1 MFNKTPLTLAIG
13 LCLATAPI
21 SLFAEESEAEE
32 LRIVITGSHIK
43 RIDQEDGSPL
53 AIISEADIAR
63 TSATTLGELLQS
75 TVYSNG
81 SSLNNQQTGG
91 FSVGAS
97 NYNLRGLRAD
107 RTLVLVDGKRLPGYP
122 FAQDGN
128 VAFTDLNIV
137 PLSEIERI
145 EILKDGAS
153 ATYGSDAIAGVVNI
167 ITRRDYDS
175 SEVKIK
181 TSGVEDGDYRGNIIS
196 FIEGVSTKDTE
207 VVFIGEFQHNKSLT
221 GSFSEQTNSLDEDEV
236 SSFSFPGT
244 YFTLDQNSNL
254 VGTPAPGCERTI
266 DAVPF
271 GADSGEACG
280 FDWAPQ
286 RQVAPENHRIA
297 LSLKVTQDLGESTFL
312 TDLSF
317 NLIETDS
324 DVPFGLVGGD
334 FIIDATSP
342 FNPIGETMI
351 YRRGF
356 SEIGLQNI
364 NTEARTI
371 RGLFGFNGLISDF
384 DYEVTL
390 SHGRTDVDERFN
402 HGWMHVSDR
411 DELFLAIEN
420 GELDPFLPLTPAQID
435 QYTTNFSSDGESY
448 QTQLA
453 ASISGEI
460 MQLDAGSVFM
470 ATGLELRNE
479 YVRSDSDQEILD
491 GEVLGLGSA
500 FAEGERDISA
510 LFAEFIV
517 PFSKDFEVNL
527 ALRYDD
533 YSDFGSEVNP
543 KVSLRYAA
551 NEEMVFRASWGTGF
565 RAPNLFELN
574 SGDIIGTVGSIPV
587 VSTGNAD
594 LEAETSESY
603 NVGFVYDNNEQ
614 FSVSIDFWSIDVEDM
629 ITNLGLFTILTA
641 TNDQGDL
648 VYEDLITLNP
658 DNTIAFVTDPFIN
671 IDQQTTTGIDLS
683 ASWNITPEL
692 TWSINASQ
700 VNKIEQNNVAL
711 DEQTDLAGEYLF
723 PKNRINS
730 SINWRTGDF
739 NQALSIYNLASHG
752 TNDNQVDSYTKV
764 DYQLNYHL
772 EAHTFTFNIDNLL
785 DEEPPSNRPS
795 MWPYYEQRIYS
806 PFGRKFSL
814 QWKYVY

>member
-1 MFNKTPLTLAIG
+1 MFNKTPLSLAIG
-13 LCLATAPI
+13 FCLSATPFSA
-21 SLFAEESEAEE
+21 FAEEAKPED
-32 LRIVITGSHIK
+32 LRIIITGSHIK
-43 RIDQEDGSPL
+43 RIDQEAASPL
-53 AIISEADIAR
+53 AIISNADIER
-63 TSATTLGELLQS
+63 TSATNLGELLQS

-97 NYNLRGLRAD
+97 NYNLRGLRSD

-137 PLSEIERI
+137 PLAEIERI

-175 SEVKIK
+175 SEIKIK
-181 TSGVEDGDYRGNIIS
+181 TAGVQDGDYRGNFIS
-196 FIEGVSTKDTE
+196 FVEGVSHKDTE
-207 VVFIGEFQHNKSLT
+207 VVFIGEFQHNKALT
-221 GSFSEQTNSLDEDEV
+221 GSFSDETDTLDDDEV

-254 VGTPAPGCERTI
+254 VGTPAPGCERII
-266 DAVPF
+266 DAVPL
-271 GADSGEACG
+271 GAASGEACG
-280 FDWAPQ
+280 FDWASQ
-286 RQVAPENHRIA
+286 RQVIPENHRIA

-312 TDLSF
+312 TDITF
-317 NLIETDS
+317 NLTETDS
-324 DVPFGLVGGD
+324 DVPFGLTGND
-334 FIIDATSP
+334 FFVDSTSA
-342 FNPIGETMI
+342 FNPIGEAMI
-351 YRRGF
+351 FRRGF

-371 RGLFGFNGLISDF
+371 RALFGFNGLISDY

-402 HGWMHVSDR
+402 KGWMHQSDR
-411 DELFLAIEN
+411 DALFLAINNEEIN
-420 GELDPFLPLTPAQID
+420 PFEPLSSAQID
-435 QYTTNFSSDGESY
+435 QYTSNFSSDGKSY
-448 QTQLA
+448 QTQLSA
-453 ASISGEI
+453 ALSGEI
-460 MQLDAGSVFM
+460 MELDAGPVFM
-470 ATGLELRNE
+470 ATGVEFRNE
-479 YVRSDSDQEILD
+479 FVRSDSDQEILD
-491 GEVLGLGSA
+491 GEVVGLGSA

-517 PFSKDFEVNL
+517 PATNDLELNL
-527 ALRYDD
+527 SLRYDD

-543 KVSLRYAA
+543 KLSLRYAA

-587 VSTGNAD
+587 ISTGNAE

-603 NVGFVYDNNEQ
+603 NVGFVYDDNKQ
-614 FSVSIDFWSIDVEDM
+614 FSASIDFWSIDVEDM
-629 ITNLGLFTILTA
+629 ITNLGLFTILNA
-641 TNDQGDL
+641 TDEQGNL
-648 VYEDLITLNP
+648 VYQDLITLNP
-658 DNTIAFVTDPFIN
+658 DNSIAFVTDPFIN
-671 IDQQTTTGIDLS
+671 IDQQNTNGIDLS
-683 ASWNITPEL
+683 AKWKITGDL

-700 VNKIEQNNVAL
+700 VSKIEQNNVAL
-711 DEQTDLAGEYLF
+711 NEKNDLAGEYLF

-730 SINWRTGDF
+730 NILWRTGDF
-739 NQALSIYNLASHG
+739 NHAFSIYNLASHG
-752 TNDNQVDSYTKV
+752 TDDNQVDSYTKV
-764 DYQLNYHL
+764 DYQLNYQL
-772 EAHTFTFNIDNLL
+772 DSHTITFNIDNLF
-785 DEEPPSNRPS
+785 DEEAPSNRPS
-795 MWPYYEQRIYS
+795 SWPYYEQRMYT

-814 QWKYVY
+814 QWRYVY